1 MNQIKILEHIDNIE
15 QDFRMLDNI
24 FKCMNVYWQGE
35 GATAVIDT
43 YRSLDNDIDS
53 IRKNM
58 LYLKENILSKEEE
71 L

>member
-1 MNQIKILEHIDNIE
+1 MEKLKILEHIDNIE

-43 YRSLDNDIDS
+43 YRNLDSDIDS

-58 LYLKENILSKEEE
+58 LYLKANIMNKGEE

>member
-1 MNQIKILEHIDNIE
+1 MEELKILEHIDNIE

-35 GATAVIDT
+35 GATAVINT
-43 YRSLDNDIDS
+43 YRNLYSDIDS

-58 LYLKENILSKEEE
+58 LYLKENILKKEEE